1 MGLSKGSVIMLHMI
15 QLDRVYS
22 RFTIHRDEIK
32 LIKYLPN
39 VCVFVSFCRE
49 KYFKVWRCL
58 GKERKPQVIH
68 SFKLSKEIQNC
79 VIFSKR
85 EESTRERFLII
96 FKTGD
101 SELFEFDGSDDKL
114 YWLETSR
121 DREHDCT
128 LSGADFN
135 QKLQLLVTSD
145 TKGAVR
151 VWNRDKKFLREI

>member
-1 MGLSKGSVIMLHMI
+1 MIMLHMI